1 MGAIDFGIIV
11 DGAIVLVENVVHEMQ
26 YRRPDSRQAVLG
38 IIARSAVDVARPTF
52 YAMAI
57 IIAALIPV
65 FTLQRVEGRI
75 FRPLALTYSLA
86 LVAALLFSLT
96 TVPALCAMV
105 LRPKDAD
112 ADEPWFVGYLRERYA
127 TLITWLYDH
136 RLVPFCAAGAL
147 LAGAA
152 AVGASLGTEFLPE
165 LDEGDYAVFVEMP
178 SSISIG
184 QGQVILQEVRRRL
197 LRFPEV
203 MAVLSEQGRPE
214 DGTDDDTVN
223 MSETFVRLKPRERW
237 RPGLTKDALEDAM
250 RKSVQAIPGVSYN
263 FSSPI
268 KDNVEEAVSG
278 VRGKIV
284 LKIFGL
290 DFQVMRVV
298 LDRAIDSLRR
308 VPGIV
313 DLDIYRETT
322 VPELQIELDRR
333 ALAREGISVVAAQ
346 QTIQTALSGFVV
358 TKMWE
363 DEKVVPIRVKL
374 PAGETVDQEHIARLL
389 LPTPSGAR
397 VPLRDLASITVKMGR
412 AAMYRENNSRFMAL
426 KFNVEGRDLGSV
438 INDAMKV
445 VDAQVKV
452 PEAYFLT
459 WSGEFENQ
467 QRALARL
474 RVIIPISLLIVFG
487 LLYSALGTARSAAGI
502 LLIAPFALAGGV
514 FALAASGVTLSVSAV
529 IGFIALLGQVS
540 LAGLLVLSA
549 IENRRRQG
557 FELRG
562 AVVEGAK
569 SQLRAVLM
577 TAVLGMLG
585 LIPMAISHGVGSE
598 TQRPFALVIVGGMA
612 TTLLVSLL
620 LLPVL
625 YGLIAQPEPRS
636 PSPRE
641 SDLGLAELPR

>member
-1 MGAIDFGIIV
+1 V
-11 DGAIVLVENVVHEMQ
+11 
-26 YRRPDSRQAVLG
+26 
-38 IIARSAVDVARPTF
+38 
-52 YAMAI
+52 
-57 IIAALIPV
+57 
-65 FTLQRVEGRI
+65 
-75 FRPLALTYSLA
+75 
-86 LVAALLFSLT
+86 
-96 TVPALCAMV
+96 
-105 LRPKDAD
+105 
-112 ADEPWFVGYLRERYA
+112 FVGYLRERYA
-127 TLITWLYDH
+127 TCITWLYDH
-136 RLVPFCAAGAL
+136 RLVPMCAAGLL
-147 LAGAA
+147 LAGAVA
-152 AVGASLGTEFLPE
+152 LGATLGTEFLPE
-165 LDEGDYAVFVEMP
+165 LDEGDYAIFVEMP
-178 SSISIG
+178 SSVSIG
-184 QGQVILQEVRRRL
+184 QGQLILQEVRRRL

-214 DGTDDDTVN
+214 DGTDDQTVN
-223 MSETFVRLKPRERW
+223 MSETFVRLKPRELW
-237 RPGLTKDALEDAM
+237 RKGLTKDVLENAM
-250 RKSVQAIPGVSYN
+250 RKSVQEIPGVSYN
-263 FSSPI
+263 FSGPI

-284 LKIFGL
+284 LKVFGMDFAVMRRGL
-290 DFQVMRVV
+290 DQ
-298 LDRAIDSLRR
+298 AIAALHAI
-308 VPGIV
+308 PGIV

-333 ALAREGISVVAAQ
+333 ALAREGISVLDAQ
-346 QTIQTALSGFVV
+346 QTIQTALAGFVV

-363 DEKVVPIRVKL
+363 DEKVIPIRVKL

-397 VPLRDLASITVKMGR
+397 VPLRDLASISVKMGR

-438 INDAMKV
+438 IKDAMRI
-445 VDAQVKV
+445 VDTQVKV
-452 PEAYFLT
+452 PEGYFLT

-474 RVIIPISLLIVFG
+474 RVIIPISLLMVFG
-487 LLYSALGTARSAAGI
+487 LLYSALGTARSAAAI

-514 FALAASGVTLSVSAV
+514 FALAAAGVTLSVSAV

-549 IENRRRQG
+549 IETRRRDG
-557 FELRG
+557 TELRA

-569 SQLRAVLM
+569 SQVRAVLM

-585 LIPMAISHGVGSE
+585 LIPMALSHGVGSE
-598 TQRPFALVIVGGMA
+598 TQRPFAVVIVGGMA

-625 YGLIAQPEPRS
+625 YGVIARREPG
-636 PSPRE
+636 PKGRE
-641 SDLGLAELPR
+641 SEIDFAMTELPR